1 MKILVALDD
10 SPYSGRVLESLTRRK
25 FAASTQLK
33 LLTVI
38 EPLPE
43 EVDHKITQT
52 HQINEG
58 RKNAARKLLEKSRE
72 ALANKLPD
80 RNVHFEIRE
89 GDPREQIIDCA
100 SEWNASLIL
109 IGAHGHGLC
118 PTHHLSD
125 HVGSVSRDVASNA
138 NCSVEV
144 VRVR

>member
-10 SPYSGRVLESLTRRK
+10 SPYSERVLESLTRRK
-25 FAASTQLK
+25 FAESTQLK

-43 EVDHKITQT
+43 EIDEEMRET
-52 HQINEG
+52 HQIADR
-58 RKNAARKLLEKSRE
+58 RKNAARKLLEHSRKS
-72 ALANKLPD
+72 LASMLPD

-89 GDPREQIIDCA
+89 GDPRQEIIDCA
-100 SEWNASLIL
+100 SDWNASLIL
-109 IGAHGHGLC
+109 VGAHGHGLC